1 MKTGKAKLR
10 QRRHGRVRVKITG
23 TSACPRLSVYR
34 SLKHIQVQLI
44 NDAEQKTLAAVS
56 DRELKGIAKASPR
69 ELAHKVGKLA
79 AERARQ
85 QGIVRVVFDRGGYAY
100 HGRVR
105 AVAEGARAGGLEF

>member
-1 MKTGKAKLR
+1 M
-10 QRRHGRVRVKITG
+10 
-23 TSACPRLSVYR
+23 
-34 SLKHIQVQLI
+34 QLI